1 MKNNLPN
8 YNSPFLG
15 KKRSS
20 HFETPK
26 HDISMQSYYSSNHN
40 NSSSFLSSHNAI
52 NTSIILT
59 SKNLQ
64 ETAKSLEQKRKHNM
78 EMLKH
83 LTTNSFTSKSSYHNT
98 ISKRQHHPRP
108 NTTINSFNFLD
119 SDDLHNDKSSFNAL
133 ICTHS
138 EKLMYK
144 PKEKEVITFK
154 IKKGSDDVYYK
165 GKIKEEKKI
174 ILEVEKPKMS
184 SFSFGNAVNS
194 SSGVMKKEVFTFGVI
209 NNDNAKREGIF
220 LCGNS
225 IDKGHG
231 SESANNKQEQSK
243 TLFSGLGDISNK
255 SGGLFDGGESMK
267 NVNKKK
273 IEFFGGSVSSS
284 LSSGGLFG
292 NKDGGLMKGSEIKN
306 EKEENKDNNNSNN
319 NNSTIV
325 KEGGLFGNIGK
336 NDTIKQDEVKG
347 NDKPKISLDGLFR
360 SNNKDNNN
368 NNIKKEEKVD
378 NMIKKDNDKPVISLF
393 NLEPTNNNNNKDN
406 NNNNNTKSVTSTVP
420 SLFGNTSLPLNNPT
434 PTQVIT
440 DNNNNININ
449 NNTKPND
456 TISPFFKPLREQPP
470 KSPHQK
476 LFSQTL
482 TPTNTIQQ
490 PSSNNTQII
499 STPKQTSP
507 LNFQASDGSLFN
519 DSNPFIQSS
528 NKNNKSNS
536 GNATST
542 IQNIFSVPI
551 KKDNP
556 LQSNLFNTKP
566 ISPLQ
571 NDTDMQLSN
580 EPNLLN
586 PPIIAPTQPQSL
598 FGTQQPSLF
607 NNPPS
612 SNLFPMNPSSQFIPR
627 FSLNIP
633 NSANP
638 QQSLQGGDLVF
649 NIGTKKTKTQY

>member
-1 MKNNLPN
+1 MKNNLIN

-20 HFETPK
+20 HIETPK
-26 HDISMQSYYSSNHN
+26 HDISMQSYYSSNYN
-40 NSSSFLSSHNAI
+40 NSSSFVSSHNAI

-98 ISKRQHHPRP
+98 KLKHQHHARP

-184 SFSFGNAVNS
+184 SFSFGSNVNS
-194 SSGVMKKEVFTFGVI
+194 GSGSGVMKKEVFTFGVI

-231 SESANNKQEQSK
+231 NESGNNKVEGK
-243 TLFSGLGDISNK
+243 GLFGGIGDGSNK

-273 IEFFGGSVSSS
+273 IEFFGGNVNSS
-284 LSSGGLFG
+284 LSGGLFG
-292 NKDGGLMKGSEIKN
+292 NKDEGLMKGNESKN
-306 EKEENKDNNNSNN
+306 EKDVNKDNSNN
-319 NNSTIV
+319 NNSVAI

-336 NDTIKQDEVKG
+336 NDTIKQNEVKVG

-360 SNNKDNNN
+360 SSNTDNNN
-368 NNIKKEEKVD
+368 NVKKEEKVD
-378 NMIKKDNDKPVISLF
+378 NVIKKDNDKPVISLF
-393 NLEPTNNNNNKDN
+393 NLESNNNTNKDN
-406 NNNNNTKSVTSTVP
+406 NNNIKPAVTSTVP
-420 SLFGNTSLPLNNPT
+420 SLFGNTTALPLNNPT
-434 PTQVIT
+434 TPQVIT
-440 DNNNNININ
+440 DNNNN

-476 LFSQTL
+476 LFSQTP
-482 TPTNTIQQ
+482 TPKNTIQH

-542 IQNIFSVPI
+542 IQNIFSVPT

-566 ISPLQ
+566 ILPLQ

-586 PPIIAPTQPQSL
+586 PPTQPQSL
-598 FGTQQPSLF
+598 FGTQPSLF

-612 SNLFPMNPSSQFIPR
+612 SNLFPIASSSQFIPR
-627 FSLNIP
+627 FALNIP
-633 NSANP
+633 NSAN
-638 QQSLQGGDLVF
+638 QQSLQGGGDLVF

>member
-1 MKNNLPN
+1 MKNNFPN

-20 HFETPK
+20 HIDTPK

-40 NSSSFLSSHNAI
+40 NTSSFLSSHNAI

-165 GKIKEEKKI
+165 GKIKEEKKV

-184 SFSFGNAVNS
+184 SFSFGSAVNS

-231 SESANNKQEQSK
+231 SENVNNKQEQSK
-243 TLFSGLGDISNK
+243 TLFGGLGDINNK

-273 IEFFGGSVSSS
+273 IEFFGGSVNSS

-292 NKDGGLMKGSEIKN
+292 NKDGGLMKGNEIKN
-306 EKEENKDNNNSNN
+306 EKEGNKDNNNN
-319 NNSTIV
+319 NNSVAV
-325 KEGGLFGNIGK
+325 KEGGLFGNNIGK
-336 NDTIKQDEVKG
+336 NDTIKQSEVKG
-347 NDKPKISLDGLFR
+347 NDKPKISLDGLFP
-360 SNNKDNNN
+360 SSNKDNNS
-368 NNIKKEEKVD
+368 NIKKEEKVD
-378 NMIKKDNDKPVISLF
+378 NVIKKDNDKPVISLF
-393 NLEPTNNNNNKDN
+393 NLEPTNNTNKD

-420 SLFGNTSLPLNNPT
+420 SLFGNTALPLNNPT

-440 DNNNNININ
+440 DNTN

-476 LFSQTL
+476 LFSQTP

-542 IQNIFSVPI
+542 IQNIFSVPT
-551 KKDNP
+551 KKDNNP

-566 ISPLQ
+566 ILPLQ

-580 EPNLLN
+580 ESNLLN
-586 PPIIAPTQPQSL
+586 PPTITPTQPQSL
-598 FGTQQPSLF
+598 FGTQQPFLF
-607 NNPPS
+607 NNPSS
-612 SNLFPMNPSSQFIPR
+612 SNPFPMTQPPQFIPR
-627 FSLNIP
+627 FALNIP
-633 NSANP
+633 NSVNP

>member
-1 MKNNLPN
+1 MKNNLNN

-20 HFETPK
+20 HLETPK

-40 NSSSFLSSHNAI
+40 NSSSFLSSHKEI

-59 SKNLQ
+59 TKNLQ

-83 LTTNSFTSKSSYHNT
+83 LTTNSFTSKSSYQN
-98 ISKRQHHPRP
+98 SKPKHLHRPKP

-133 ICTHS
+133 ICAHS

-165 GKIKEEKKI
+165 GIIKEEKKV

-194 SSGVMKKEVFTFGVI
+194 GSGVMKKEVFTFVGI

-231 SESANNKQEQSK
+231 SESGNNKQEQTK
-243 TLFSGLGDISNK
+243 GLFGGDGSNK
-255 SGGLFDGGESMK
+255 GVGLFDGSESMK

-273 IEFFGGSVSSS
+273 IEFFGGSVTSS
-284 LSSGGLFG
+284 LSGGGLFG
-292 NKDGGLMKGSEIKN
+292 NKEGVLMKGSDIKN
-306 EKEENKDNNNSNN
+306 EKDDNKDNN
-319 NNSTIV
+319 TV
-325 KEGGLFGNIGK
+325 KDCGLFGNISK
-336 NDTIKQDEVKG
+336 NDTIKQTEVNSVKG

-360 SNNKDNNN
+360 SNTDNNTN
-368 NNIKKEEKVD
+368 DSKKEEKVD
-378 NMIKKDNDKPVISLF
+378 NTLKKENAKPVISLL
-393 NLEPTNNNNNKDN
+393 NVEPNNNNKDN
-406 NNNNNTKSVTSTVP
+406 NTKSVSSTVT
-420 SLFGNTSLPLNNPT
+420 SLFGNNALPLNNPT
-434 PTQVIT
+434 TQVIT
-440 DNNNNININ
+440 DNNNN
-449 NNTKPND
+449 NNTKIND

-482 TPTNTIQQ
+482 TPTNAIQQ
-490 PSSNNTQII
+490 PSVSNSQII

-536 GNATST
+536 ANANST

-566 ISPLQ
+566 ILPLQ

-580 EPNLLN
+580 EPNIPN
-586 PPIIAPTQPQSL
+586 INNTQPQSL
-598 FGTQQPSLF
+598 FGTQTCASSLF
-607 NNPPS
+607 NNSSS
-612 SNLFPMNPSSQFIPR
+612 SNLFSITPSPQFIPR
-627 FSLNIP
+627 FVLNVP
-633 NSANP
+633 NSTN
-638 QQSLQGGDLVF
+638 QQQPLQNTDLVF

>member
-20 HFETPK
+20 HIETPK

-98 ISKRQHHPRP
+98 ISKHQHHPRP

-165 GKIKEEKKI
+165 GRIKEEKKV

-184 SFSFGNAVNS
+184 SFSFGSNVNS
-194 SSGVMKKEVFTFGVI
+194 GSGVMKKEVFTFGVI

-231 SESANNKQEQSK
+231 NESANNKQEQTK
-243 TLFSGLGDISNK
+243 GLFGGIGDGSNK

-284 LSSGGLFG
+284 LSGGLFG
-292 NKDGGLMKGSEIKN
+292 NKDGGLMKGSESKN
-306 EKEENKDNNNSNN
+306 EKEGNKDNSNN
-319 NNSTIV
+319 NNSVVV

-336 NDTIKQDEVKG
+336 NDTVKQSDVKV
-347 NDKPKISLDGLFR
+347 NDKPKISIGLFR
-360 SNNKDNNN
+360 NSNTDNNSN
-368 NNIKKEEKVD
+368 VKKEEKVD
-378 NMIKKDNDKPVISLF
+378 NAVKKDNDKPVISLF
-393 NLEPTNNNNNKDN
+393 HLESNNNTNKDN
-406 NNNNNTKSVTSTVP
+406 NNTKPAVPSTVP
-420 SLFGNTSLPLNNPT
+420 SLFGNTALPLNNPT

-440 DNNNNININ
+440 DNN

-476 LFSQTL
+476 LFSQTP

-542 IQNIFSVPI
+542 IQNIFSVPT

-566 ISPLQ
+566 ILPLQ

-586 PPIIAPTQPQSL
+586 PPTITPTQPQSL
-598 FGTQQPSLF
+598 FGGTQPSLF

-612 SNLFPMNPSSQFIPR
+612 SNLFPIASSQFIPR
-627 FSLNIP
+627 FALNIP
-633 NSANP
+633 NSANS
-638 QQSLQGGDLVF
+638 QSLQGGDLVF